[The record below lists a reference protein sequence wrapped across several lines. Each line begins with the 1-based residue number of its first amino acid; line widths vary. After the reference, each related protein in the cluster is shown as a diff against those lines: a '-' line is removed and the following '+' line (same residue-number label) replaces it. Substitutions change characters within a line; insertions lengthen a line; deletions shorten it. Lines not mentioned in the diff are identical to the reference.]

1 MDMQMP
7 EMDGLEATRC
17 IRRTIPAEHQP
28 RIVALTANARNED
41 RQDCLDAGM
50 DDFVSKPV
58 NVVELRAV
66 LERSYASVV
75 SHASRLIVPR

>member
-17 IRRTIPAEHQP
+17 IRRTVAAEHQP
-28 RIVALTANARNED
+28 RIIAITANARTED
-41 RQDCLDAGM
+41 RQVCFDAGM

-58 NVVELRAV
+58 HVVELLAV
-66 LERSYASVV
+66 LERSWAVRTASHTPGV
-75 SHASRLIVPR
+75 